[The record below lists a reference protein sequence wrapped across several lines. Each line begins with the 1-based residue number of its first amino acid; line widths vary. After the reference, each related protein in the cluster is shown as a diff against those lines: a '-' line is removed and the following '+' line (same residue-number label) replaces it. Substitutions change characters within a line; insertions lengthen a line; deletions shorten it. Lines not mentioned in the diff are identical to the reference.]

1 VQASERTKPL
11 TLGEGSSPIYKR
23 LKDVIQE
30 NIRSGRWVADEQIPS
45 ENTLV
50 RDLGIS
56 RMTIHRALREL
67 TQEGV
72 LIRVHGVGTFVAG
85 AKRQAP
91 MMEVRSIAEEIA
103 ERGNRH
109 SCDVILHTEEI
120 ASEEIAGH
128 FGEPAL
134 TKVFHTILAHREDG
148 VPVQIEDRYV
158 NPKTLPN
165 YLEINFNRET
175 PHHYLMRQA
184 PLSEGEHII
193 EAVLANA
200 AERKLLDIE
209 RGEPCLRVNRRT
221 WSNGKVVS
229 TARLLYPG
237 SRYQIGGR
245 FLQGGV

>member
-1 VQASERTKPL
+1 MQASERTKPL
-11 TLGEGSSPIYKR
+11 TLAEGSSPIYKR

-67 TQEGV
+67 TQEGLLV
-72 LIRVHGVGTFVAG
+72 RVHGVGTFVAG

-91 MMEVRSIAEEIA
+91 MMEVRSISEEIA
-103 ERGNRH
+103 ERGHRH
-109 SCDVILHTEEI
+109 SCEVILHTEET
-120 ASEEIAGH
+120 ATDETVLH
-128 FGEPAL
+128 FGESL
-134 TKVFHTILAHREDG
+134 TTVFHTILAHSENG

-158 NPKTLPN
+158 NPKILPN

-200 AERKLLDIE
+200 TERKLLDIE

-237 SRYQIGGR
+237 SRYQMGGR